1 MPPEIERRAP
11 TMVVDPLVEARRQ
24 RRQERTQK
32 ALGFS
37 APPPALLNTPTCL
50 PSPLPLP
57 VPPSIT
63 YVPDFIDPADE
74 DLLLMHV
81 RQAPPERWSGAPGDR
96 RRTQNYGGAPGS
108 LAVAEGLP
116 DWLAPLVHALVESG
130 AWGDVPPPNHILIN
144 VFRPGAGLLPHTDG
158 PLYAGPRVATLS
170 LGSDVLLRV
179 GAAASASCVGGLFLS
194 TLTSPHM
201 RILTRP
207 ACAHSRP

>member
-1 MPPEIERRAP
+1 MG
-11 TMVVDPLVEARRQ
+11 VDPLAEARRQ
-24 RRQERTQK
+24 RREARTPK

-50 PSPLPLP
+50 PPPLLSP
-57 VPPSIT
+57 VPRSVT
-63 YVPDFIDPADE
+63 YVPEFIDPDDE
-74 DLLLMHV
+74 ALLLMHV

-144 VFRPGAGLLPHTDG
+144 VFRPGAGLVPHTDG

-179 GAAASASCVGGLFLS
+179 GGDPSPGCVVGYFLDHLPES
-194 TLTSPHM
+194 
-201 RILTRP
+201 
-207 ACAHSRP
+207 